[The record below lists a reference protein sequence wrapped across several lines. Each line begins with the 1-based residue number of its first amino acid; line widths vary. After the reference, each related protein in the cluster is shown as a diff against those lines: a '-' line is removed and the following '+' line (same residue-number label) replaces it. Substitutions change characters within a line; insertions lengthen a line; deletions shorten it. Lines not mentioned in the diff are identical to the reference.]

1 MFKPHDGACKGAEQQ
16 TSLVDK
22 TEALLRK
29 AGFEV
34 IYPEGL
40 EAQCCGMP
48 FKSKGMFRQAE
59 SKANE
64 TVQMLLEASNNGE
77 IPVYCD
83 TSPCTMQ
90 LKDHLDPR
98 IKLFEPVDFIHTF

>member
-1 MFKPHDGACKGAEQQ
+1 M
-16 TSLVDK
+16 
-22 TEALLRK
+22 
-29 AGFEV
+29 